1 MAPSRAG
8 RTSETEIGRAI
19 LRIAAG
25 CVDGIATY
33 PRMKREIPN
42 EVRLTVADHTQ
53 SPTRHNEEVWEQ
65 QIRNIKSHFEAP
77 GNIICEGY
85 VRHIPRVGYQ
95 ITDAGRRYLSRR

>member
-8 RTSETEIGRAI
+8 RISETEIGRAI

-25 CVDGIATY
+25 CPDGIATF
-33 PRMKREIPN
+33 PRLKRDIPTEI
-42 EVRLTVADHTQ
+42 RLSTEDRRQ

-65 QIRNIKSHFEAP
+65 QIRNIKSHHDAP

-95 ITDAGRRYLSRR
+95 ITDAGRGYITRR